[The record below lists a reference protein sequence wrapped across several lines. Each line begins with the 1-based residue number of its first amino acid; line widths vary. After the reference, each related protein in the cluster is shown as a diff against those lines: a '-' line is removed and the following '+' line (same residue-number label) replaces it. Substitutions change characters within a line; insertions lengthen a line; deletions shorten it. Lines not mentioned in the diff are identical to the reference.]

1 MVLAHKRMKRQLY
14 IILASI
20 FVGLGTLGI
29 FIPLLPT
36 TPFLLLATYFY
47 MNSSKR
53 RLRWLLSNRYL
64 GPYIRSYLS
73 KDGIPLSLKIR
84 TLALLWITIL
94 YAIFFATEKLH
105 LQIVLALIASGVSI
119 HLISKKTR
127 KKRTS

>member
-1 MVLAHKRMKRQLY
+1 MERPHKSLKRQLY

-20 FVGLGTLGI
+20 FVGLGALGI

-47 MNSSKR
+47 MNSSKQ

-73 KDGIPLSLKIR
+73 KEGIPLRLKIR
-84 TLALLWITIL
+84 TLTLLWVTIL
-94 YAIFFATEKLH
+94 YATFFATDKLH
-105 LQIVLALIASGVSI
+105 LQIILIIIAISVSI
-119 HLISKKTR
+119 HLILKKTR
-127 KKRTS
+127 KRNG

>member
-1 MVLAHKRMKRQLY
+1 MERPHKSLKRQLY

-20 FVGLGTLGI
+20 FVGLGALGI

-47 MNSSKR
+47 MNSSKQ

-73 KDGIPLSLKIR
+73 KEGIPLRLKIR
-84 TLALLWITIL
+84 TLTLLWVTIL
-94 YAIFFATEKLH
+94 YATFFATDKLH
-105 LQIVLALIASGVSI
+105 VQIILIIIAISVST
-119 HLISKKTR
+119 HLILKKTR
-127 KKRTS
+127 KKNG

>member
-1 MVLAHKRMKRQLY
+1 MERPHKSLKRQLY

-20 FVGLGTLGI
+20 FVGLGALGI

-47 MNSSKR
+47 MNSSKQ

-73 KDGIPLSLKIR
+73 KEGIPLRLKIR
-84 TLALLWITIL
+84 TLTLLWVTIL
-94 YAIFFATEKLH
+94 YATFFATDKLH
-105 LQIVLALIASGVSI
+105 VQIILIIIAISVST
-119 HLISKKTR
+119 HLILKKTR
-127 KKRTS
+127 KKN

>member
-1 MVLAHKRMKRQLY
+1 MERPHKSLKRQLY

-20 FVGLGTLGI
+20 FVGLGALGI

-47 MNSSKR
+47 MNSSKQ

-73 KDGIPLSLKIR
+73 KEGIPLRLKIR
-84 TLALLWITIL
+84 TLTLLWITIL
-94 YAIFFATEKLH
+94 YATFFATDKLH
-105 LQIVLALIASGVSI
+105 VQIILIIIAISVST
-119 HLISKKTR
+119 HLILKKTR
-127 KKRTS
+127 KRNG

>member
-1 MVLAHKRMKRQLY
+1 MERPHKSLKRQLY

-20 FVGLGTLGI
+20 FVGLGALGI

-47 MNSSKR
+47 MNSSKQ

-73 KDGIPLSLKIR
+73 KEGVPLRLKIR
-84 TLALLWITIL
+84 TLILLWVTIL
-94 YAIFFATEKLH
+94 YATFFATDKLH
-105 LQIVLALIASGVSI
+105 VQIILIIIAISVST
-119 HLISKKTR
+119 HLILKKTR
-127 KKRTS
+127 KRI

>member
-1 MVLAHKRMKRQLY
+1 MDRPHKSLKRQLY

-20 FVGLGTLGI
+20 LVGLGALGI

-36 TPFLLLATYFY
+36 TPFLLLAAYFY

-73 KDGIPLSLKIR
+73 KEGVPLRLKIR
-84 TLALLWITIL
+84 TLILLWVTIL

-105 LQIVLALIASGVSI
+105 LQIVLALIATGVSI

-127 KKRTS
+127 KNRG

>member
-73 KDGIPLSLKIR
+73 KEGIPLKLKIR

-127 KKRTS
+127 KKRIS

>member
-1 MVLAHKRMKRQLY
+1 MERPHKSLKRQLY

-20 FVGLGTLGI
+20 FVGLGALGI

-47 MNSSKR
+47 MNSSKQ

-73 KDGIPLSLKIR
+73 KEGIPLRLKIR
-84 TLALLWITIL
+84 TLTLLWVTIL
-94 YAIFFATEKLH
+94 YATFFATDKLH
-105 LQIVLALIASGVSI
+105 VQIILIIIAISVSI
-119 HLISKKTR
+119 HLILKKTR
-127 KKRTS
+127 KKNG

>member
-1 MVLAHKRMKRQLY
+1 MDRPHKSLKRQLY

-36 TPFLLLATYFY
+36 TPFLLLAAYFY

-73 KDGIPLSLKIR
+73 KNGIPLNLKIR

-94 YAIFFATEKLH
+94 YAIIFATDKLH
-105 LQIVLALIASGVSI
+105 VQIVLVLIATGVSI
-119 HLISKKTR
+119 HLKSKKTR
-127 KKRTS
+127 KNRG

>member
-1 MVLAHKRMKRQLY
+1 MERPHKSLKRQLY

-20 FVGLGTLGI
+20 FVGLGALGI

-47 MNSSKR
+47 MNSSKQ

-73 KDGIPLSLKIR
+73 KEGIPLRLKIR
-84 TLALLWITIL
+84 TLTLLWVTIL
-94 YAIFFATEKLH
+94 YATFFATDKLH
-105 LQIVLALIASGVSI
+105 VQIILIIIAISVST
-119 HLISKKTR
+119 HLILKKTR
-127 KKRTS
+127 KRN